1 MLKAS
6 DRRMSSELA
15 ASGGNDQS
23 TRPFPA
29 MGRSLPDSEGIR
41 VSARF
46 CVSRLHSFKYRRYDT
61 TLAGGVSHRMAEKQ
75 TIQAR
80 RAGTSC
86 LCRPSG
92 PLAAVQ
98 FANGGLHRRL
108 GLCRPSGPKIA
119 LLQYLRIEL
128 A

>member
-1 MLKAS
+1 MEAGGFNGSFAALIIAPANAVS
-6 DRRMSSELA
+6 DSTLA
-15 ASGGNDQS
+15 RCS
-23 TRPFPA
+23 R
-29 MGRSLPDSEGIR
+29 EGIR

-46 CVSRLHSFKYRRYDT
+46 CVARLHSFKYRRYDT

-86 LCRPSG
+86 LCRPAG
-92 PLAAVQ
+92 PLAAVS